1 MAQSKNVQQRP
12 MGGPGGRG
20 PGGPGRG
27 MPGAKPK
34 DIKGSI
40 KRLMGYM
47 GAYKWYLLLVV
58 ALIAISSLAQVKGT
72 SYLQGI
78 VDDYLTPLA
87 SNFASTGLV
96 DEALLSGFVKTL
108 VSMAFVYLFG
118 ALSTFL
124 YARLMLKISTGTL
137 LKLRTDLF
145 EHMETL
151 PIRYFDTHAHGDI
164 MSRYTN
170 DVDTI
175 REMMSNSVASFI
187 SSGITVVSIFIMMV
201 YYSWLLTLV
210 VIAMMVLVTFVS
222 GKIAG
227 LSGKYFRKQQ
237 TALGALNGYI
247 EEMIEGAKVVKVF
260 CREQKTEEKF
270 NELNENMCEAAT
282 AANTFG
288 GIMGPVNNNLSHAL
302 YAIVAVIGCVMVIN
316 GFTGLTLGTLIA
328 FLQYTRS
335 FSMPVS
341 QISQQFNT
349 VLNALAGAERVFALI
364 DEPSEQDE
372 GYVTLANVKYDAQGR
387 VAESDKV
394 TGQWAWKHPHTDG
407 SGTDYKPV
415 HGDVVFEDV
424 TFGYVPDKVVLR
436 DVSLHALPGQKI
448 ALVGSTGAGKTTIT
462 NLINRFYDV
471 PGGKIR
477 YDGININKIRKTD
490 LRRSLSMVLQ
500 DTHLFTGTI
509 MENIRY
515 GKLDATDEEVRA
527 AAKLANADGFISR
540 LPDGYNT
547 MLTQDGANLS
557 QGQRQLLAIAR
568 AAVANPPVLILDE
581 ATSSIDTRTE
591 QLVERGMNQLMEG
604 RTVFVIAHRLSTVRN
619 SDMIL
624 VLEHGQVIER
634 GKHDELLEQK
644 GRYYQLYT
652 GMQELS

>member
-1 MAQSKNVQQRP
+1 MSERKPVQPRP
-12 MGGPGGRG
+12 MGGPGHGPHGRG
-20 PGGPGRG
+20 
-27 MPGAKPK
+27 PGAKPK
-34 DIKGSI
+34 NIRASI

-47 GAYKWYLLLVV
+47 GAYKWFLLLVV
-58 ALIAISSLAQVKGT
+58 VLIAASSLAQVMGT
-72 SYLQGI
+72 SYLRSI
-78 VDDYLTPLA
+78 VDEYITPMAQQVVTEGSYAADLM
-87 SNFASTGLV
+87 
-96 DEALLSGFVKTL
+96 SGFVRTL

-118 ALSTFL
+118 ALSTFI
-124 YARLMLKISTGTL
+124 YARLMLRISTGTL
-137 LKLRTDLF
+137 LRLRKDLF
-145 EHMETL
+145 NHMETL
-151 PIRYFDTHAHGDI
+151 SIKYFDTHAHGDI

-175 REMMSNSVASFI
+175 REMMSNSIASFI
-187 SSGITVVSIFIMMV
+187 SSGITVVSVFVMML
-201 YYSWLLTLV
+201 YYSWLLTLL
-210 VIAMMVLVTFVS
+210 VIAMMVFMLFVS

-227 LSGKYFRKQQ
+227 LSSKYFRKQQ
-237 TALGALNGYI
+237 AALGALNGSL
-247 EEMIEGAKVVKVF
+247 EERMEGARVVKVF
-260 CREQKTEEKF
+260 CREAKTQQEF
-270 NELNENMCEAAT
+270 DALNENMRDAAT
-282 AANTFG
+282 EANTYG
-288 GIMGPVNNNLSHAL
+288 GIMGPVNNNLSHTL
-302 YAIVAVIGCVMVIN
+302 YAIVAMVGCVMVIS

-335 FSMPVS
+335 FSQPVA

-364 DEPSEQDE
+364 DEPSEEDE
-372 GYVTLANVKYDAQGR
+372 GYVTLVNVTSGSDGNM
-387 VAESDKV
+387 VESDRV

-407 SGTDYKPV
+407 SGTEYKPV
-415 HGDVVFEDV
+415 RGDVVFEDV
-424 TFGYVPDKVVLR
+424 TFGYVPEKTVLHN
-436 DVSLHALPGQKI
+436 VSLHAHPGQKI
-448 ALVGSTGAGKTTIT
+448 ALVGSTGAGKTPIT

-500 DTHLFTGTI
+500 DTHLFTGTV

-527 AAKLANADGFISR
+527 AARLANADSFITR

-547 MLTQDGANLS
+547 MLTADGANLS

-624 VLEHGQVIER
+624 VLEHGEVIER
-634 GKHDELLEQK
+634 GRHEELLALK

>member
-1 MAQSKNVQQRP
+1 MAQGRCVQQRP

-40 KRLMGYM
+40 KRLLGYM

-58 ALIAISSLAQVKGT
+58 ALIALSSLAQVKGT
-72 SYLQGI
+72 SYLQSI
-78 VDDYLTPLA
+78 VDTYLTPLA
-87 SNFASTGLV
+87 SGFAANGMV
-96 DEALLSGFVKTL
+96 DQQLLSGFVKTL

-118 ALSTFL
+118 ALSTFA

-145 EHMETL
+145 DHMETL

-260 CREQKTEEKF
+260 CREEKTEEKF

-372 GYVTLANVKYDAQGR
+372 GYVTLANVKYDAQGN
-387 VAESDKV
+387 VTESDKV

-448 ALVGSTGAGKTTIT
+448 AFVGCNGRGQDHYHQPHQPLLRHRRTARYATT
-462 NLINRFYDV
+462 
-471 PGGKIR
+471 
-477 YDGININKIRKTD
+477 
-490 LRRSLSMVLQ
+490 
-500 DTHLFTGTI
+500 
-509 MENIRY
+509 
-515 GKLDATDEEVRA
+515 A
-527 AAKLANADGFISR
+527 
-540 LPDGYNT
+540 
-547 MLTQDGANLS
+547 
-557 QGQRQLLAIAR
+557 
-568 AAVANPPVLILDE
+568 
-581 ATSSIDTRTE
+581 
-591 QLVERGMNQLMEG
+591 
-604 RTVFVIAHRLSTVRN
+604 
-619 SDMIL
+619 
-624 VLEHGQVIER
+624 
-634 GKHDELLEQK
+634 
-644 GRYYQLYT
+644 
-652 GMQELS
+652 

>member
-1 MAQSKNVQQRP
+1 MSQRNTESRP
-12 MGGPGGRG
+12 MGGPGRG
-20 PGGPGRG
+20 PGGPGGRV
-27 MPGAKPK
+27 PGAKPK
-34 DIKGSI
+34 NVKGTI
-40 KRLMGYM
+40 LRLMKYL
-47 GAYKWYLLLVV
+47 AEYKWFLLLVV
-58 ALIAISSLAQVKGT
+58 VLIALSSLAQVTGT
-72 SYLQGI
+72 SYLQTV
-78 VDDYLTPLA
+78 VDEYLTPLMQQ
-87 SNFASTGLV
+87 FAADGAI
-96 DEALLSGFVKTL
+96 DEQLFAGFARTLLT
-108 VSMAFVYLFG
+108 MAFIYLFG
-118 ALSTFL
+118 VFSTFA
-124 YARLMLKISTGTL
+124 YARLMLRVSTGTL

-145 EHMETL
+145 DHMETL
-151 PIRYFDTHAHGDI
+151 PIRYFDTHAHGDL

-175 REMMSNSVASFI
+175 REMMSNAVASFI
-187 SSGITVVSIFIMMV
+187 SSGITVISVFIMMV
-201 YYSWLLTLV
+201 HYSWLLTLL
-210 VIAMMVLVTFVS
+210 VIAMMAFMLFVS

-227 LSGKYFRKQQ
+227 LSSRFFRKQQ
-237 TALGALNGYI
+237 AALGTLNGYI
-247 EEMIEGAKVVKVF
+247 EEMIEGARVIKVF
-260 CREQKTEEKF
+260 CREEKVQQEF
-270 NELNENMCEAAT
+270 DTLNENMRSAAT
-282 AANTFG
+282 EANTYA
-288 GIMGPVNNNLSHAL
+288 GIMGPINNNLSHTL
-302 YAIVAVIGCVMVIN
+302 YAIIAMVGSVMVIS

-335 FSMPVS
+335 FSMPIS

-364 DEPSEQDE
+364 DEPSEEDE
-372 GYVTLANVKYDAQGR
+372 GYVTLVNVKRDANGNIT
-387 VAESDKV
+387 ESDKV
-394 TGQWAWKHPHTDG
+394 TGEWAWKHPHTDG

-500 DTHLFTGTI
+500 DTHLFTGTV

-527 AAKLANADGFISR
+527 AARLANADSFITR
-540 LPDGYNT
+540 LPQGYDT

-591 QLVERGMNQLMEG
+591 QLVERGMDQLMQG

-634 GKHDELLEQK
+634 GKHEELLAQK

-652 GMQELS
+652 GMMELS

>member
-1 MAQSKNVQQRP
+1 MSERKNQNQRP
-12 MGGPGGRG
+12 MGGPGGPGRG
-20 PGGPGRG
+20 PGGPGD
-27 MPGAKPK
+27 KPK

-40 KRLMGYM
+40 VRLMSYM

-58 ALIAISSLAQVKGT
+58 ALIALSSLAQVKGT
-72 SYLQGI
+72 SFLQSI
-78 VDDYLTPLA
+78 VDDYLSPLA
-87 SNFASTGLV
+87 EEYLSTSVVNTDLMM
-96 DEALLSGFVKTL
+96 GFTKTL
-108 VSMAFVYLFG
+108 ISMAFVYVFG
-118 ALSTFL
+118 AFSTFA

-145 EHMETL
+145 DHMETL

-175 REMMSNSVASFI
+175 REMMSNSVANFI
-187 SSGITVVSIFIMMV
+187 SSGITVVGIFVMMI

-210 VIAMMVLVTFVS
+210 VIAMMLFITFVS

-227 LSGKYFRKQQ
+227 MSGRYFRKQQ

-260 CREQKTEEKF
+260 CREEKTQEQF
-270 NELNENMCEAAT
+270 DVLNENMCEAAT

-288 GIMGPVNNNLSHAL
+288 GIMGPVNNNLSHTL
-302 YAIVAVIGCVMVIN
+302 YAIIAMIGCVMVIN

-328 FLQYTRS
+328 FLQYTRQ
-335 FSMPVS
+335 FSQPVS
-341 QISQQFNT
+341 MISQQFNT

-364 DEPSEQDE
+364 DEPSEEDK
-372 GYVTLANVKYDAQGR
+372 GYVSIANVNYDKDGK
-387 VAESDKV
+387 VTESEKV
-394 TGQWAWKHPHTDG
+394 TGNWAWKHPHTDG

-424 TFGYVPDKVVLR
+424 TFGYVPNKTVLR
-436 DVSLHALPGQKI
+436 DVSLHAMPGEKI

-471 PGGKIR
+471 PDGKIR

-500 DTHLFTGTI
+500 DTHLFTGTV

-515 GKLDATDEEVRA
+515 GKLDATDDEVRA
-527 AAKLANADGFISR
+527 AAKLANADSFITR
-540 LPDGYNT
+540 LPQGYNT

-634 GKHDELLEQK
+634 GKHEELLAQK

-652 GMQELS
+652 GALELS